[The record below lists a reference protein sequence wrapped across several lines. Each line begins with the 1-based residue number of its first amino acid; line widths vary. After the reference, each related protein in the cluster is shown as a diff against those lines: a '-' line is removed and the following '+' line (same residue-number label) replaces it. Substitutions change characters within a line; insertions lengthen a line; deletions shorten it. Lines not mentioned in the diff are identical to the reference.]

1 MIVPAKTWHD
11 IESSFQDEPEMLSLI
26 RHIRTLQPADRLNG
40 IVSLDKLIISIYD
53 PLDTEKEAL
62 HVKFDRHAERWDFTY
77 YAVPFKDP
85 EFVRSYERSAGIDKF
100 DSFIKMINW

>member
-1 MIVPAKTWHD
+1 MIVPAKTWDD
-11 IESSFQDEPEMLSLI
+11 IESFFQDEPEMLSLI
-26 RHIRTLQPADRLNG
+26 RHIRTTHLADRLYG

-53 PLDTEKEAL
+53 PLEMDKEAL
-62 HVKFDRHAERWDFTY
+62 HVRFDGHSGMWSFTY
-77 YAVPFKDP
+77 YAVPFKEP